1 MSSKQPNKA
10 EKRWTT
16 KAGYPAVVMFRENW
30 LFDNYRCGYVGI
42 PLSHPLAKRW
52 CEELD
57 EYVTVHGGV
66 TYSDDYVPGAHKRK
80 TRKWWVGFDCAHAG
94 DTEEEWTLK
103 RVEKECE
110 ELAKQLAGKVC
121 GKS

>member
-1 MSSKQPNKA
+1 MKLPASQI
-10 EKRWTT
+10 EKCWTT
-16 KAGYPAVVMFRENW
+16 KAGYPAVVVFRKNW
-30 LFDNYRCGYVGI
+30 KYGGYRCGYVGI
-42 PLSHPLAKRW
+42 PLDHPLAGKW
-52 CEELD
+52 CGELD
-57 EYVTVHGGV
+57 ECMVVHGGI
-66 TYSDDYVPGAHKRK
+66 TFSGDYVPHVYKRSK
-80 TRKWWVGFDCAHAG
+80 KRWWIGFDCAHAG